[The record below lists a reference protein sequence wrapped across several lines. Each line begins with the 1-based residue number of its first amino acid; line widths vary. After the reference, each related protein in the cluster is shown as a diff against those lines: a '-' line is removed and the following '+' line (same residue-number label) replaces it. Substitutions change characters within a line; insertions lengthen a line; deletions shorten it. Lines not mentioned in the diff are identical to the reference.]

1 MKWFARYS
9 NLTKTMTNKLS
20 VQPDIGNTKRCLRL
34 LSYNIQVGI
43 GSTHPRHY
51 VTQSWKHVL
60 PHSKS
65 FDNLDRIA
73 KLLSSYDVVG
83 LQETDAGSLRTG
95 FINQTEYLADKSD
108 FPFWYDQTNRKLGKM
123 AQHSIG
129 FLSKIKPVDVL
140 EHKLPG
146 LIPGRGAMIVRY
158 GRTDNPLILILIHLA
173 LGKRA
178 RLSQL
183 DYISEIVNQF
193 EHVVVM
199 GDMNCKPG
207 SSEMDWLF
215 RKTKLRE
222 PLEELHT
229 FPSWRPMRN
238 IDHILVTPTL
248 TVKGMHVLNH
258 SISDHLPIAMEIELP
273 KGVHILG

>member
-1 MKWFARYS
+1 LNTIAA
-9 NLTKTMTNKLS
+9 
-20 VQPDIGNTKRCLRL
+20 QPDIGDAKSHLRL

-43 GSTHPRHY
+43 GSTRPRHY
-51 VTQSWKHVL
+51 LTQSWKHIL

-73 KLLSSYDVVG
+73 SLLSSYDVVG

-108 FPFWYDQTNRKLGKM
+108 FPFWYDQTNRKLGQL
-123 AQHSIG
+123 ARHSIG
-129 FLSKIKPVDVL
+129 FLSKIKPVDIH

-146 LIPGRGAMIVRY
+146 LIPGRGAMLVRY
-158 GRTDNPLILILIHLA
+158 GQSNNPLILVLIHLA

-178 RLSQL
+178 RVSQL
-183 DYISEIVNQF
+183 DYISDIVNQF
-193 EHVVVM
+193 EHVIVM

-207 SSEMDWLF
+207 SPEMDRLF

-229 FPSWRPMRN
+229 FPSWRPIRN

-248 TVKGMHVLNH
+248 NVKEAHVLNH

>member
-1 MKWFARYS
+1 M
-9 NLTKTMTNKLS
+9 TKNVA
-20 VQPDIGNTKRCLRL
+20 VQSDAGDAKSRLRL

-43 GSTHPRHY
+43 GSTRPHHY
-51 VTQSWKHVL
+51 ITQSWKHVL

-65 FDNLDRIA
+65 FKNLDRIA
-73 KLLSSYDVVG
+73 KLLSSYDIVG

-108 FPFWYDQTNRKLGKM
+108 FPFWYDQTNRKLGQI

-129 FLSKIKPVDVL
+129 FLSKIKPVDVH

-146 LIPGRGAMIVRY
+146 LIPGRGAMLVRY
-158 GRTDNPLILILIHLA
+158 GQTDNPLILILIHLA

-178 RLSQL
+178 RQSQL

-193 EHVVVM
+193 EHVIVM

-207 SSEMDWLF
+207 SAEMDQLF

-222 PLEELHT
+222 PIEELHT

-248 TVKGMHVLNH
+248 NVKETHVLNH
-258 SISDHLPIAMEIELP
+258 SISDHLPLAMEIELP
-273 KGVHILG
+273 KGVHVLG